1 MLQIARQKEK
11 TAGVPGGQQDLDGL
25 PQPEF
30 TSNTSK
36 GEQVTPCLSDLQK
49 GKPIGQDVSVF
60 KQSEQVEKQH
70 LCLEMTEVSQN
81 ANILLGTFK
90 IIVLN

>member
-1 MLQIARQKEK
+1 MDFHSQSLLLI
-11 TAGVPGGQQDLDGL
+11 L
-25 PQPEF
+25 P
-30 TSNTSK
+30 K

-49 GKPIGQDVSVF
+49 GKPIGQNMSVF
-60 KQSEQVEKQH
+60 KRSEQVEKQH

-81 ANILLGTFK
+81 ANKLLGTFK